1 MATECEPKT
10 SRIPIDCRFG
20 IRRGCPMPDAGE
32 NKADEGKSIQSDLSK
47 SGAVKKTDGFTY
59 LDLA

>member
-10 SRIPIDCRFG
+10 SGSIDCRFG
-20 IRRGCPMPDAGE
+20 IRRGAHARRWREQGGRRKEHP
-32 NKADEGKSIQSDLSK
+32 SDLSK